1 MSIHHTKVHA
11 QITAAHTIL
20 SDLVDRLPRAVHS
33 ANLAVIDPVQ
43 SDRPRAEDAG
53 VRSKGDH
60 TDPTADTAIGRTV
73 RRDNILSDLGGQMAS
88 LALTLSLLVDF
99 TNRWSPRD
107 TVGGDYRRCGAHTP
121 RPDTVADW
129 FDATCER
136 PAMGRGGAGAWHW
149 DSHGLCEACYQRR
162 RRHLKAI
169 EQVA

>member
-11 QITAAHTIL
+11 QITAASTIL

-33 ANLAVIDPVQ
+33 ANLAIIDPVG

-73 RRDNILSDLGGQMAS
+73 RRDHILSDLVDQMAS

-99 TNRWSPRD
+99 TNRWNAADVVATRCS
-107 TVGGDYRRCGAHTP
+107 GGRTIDDWS
-121 RPDTVADW
+121 RPDCGNNVEADRG
-129 FDATCER
+129 DDGKYRER
-136 PAMGRGGAGAWHW
+136 G
-149 DSHGLCEACYQRR
+149 HGLCATCRR
-162 RRHLKAI
+162 RRDDWKRDNGEA
-169 EQVA
+169 AT

>member
-11 QITAAHTIL
+11 QITAASTIL

-73 RRDNILSDLGGQMAS
+73 RRDNILSDLVDQMAS

-99 TNRWSPRD
+99 TNRWNAVDVVATRCSGGR
-107 TVGGDYRRCGAHTP
+107 TVDDWS
-121 RPDTVADW
+121 RPDCGNNVEADRG
-129 FDATCER
+129 DDGKYRER
-136 PAMGRGGAGAWHW
+136 G
-149 DSHGLCEACYQRR
+149 HGLCATCRR
-162 RRHLKAI
+162 RRDDWRRENGEGA
-169 EQVA
+169 A

>member
-11 QITAAHTIL
+11 QITAASTIL

-73 RRDNILSDLGGQMAS
+73 RRDNILGDLADQLSS
-88 LALTLSLLVDF
+88 LALALEPLVEFANKWNAVDVVA
-99 TNRWSPRD
+99 TRCSGGRTVDDWS
-107 TVGGDYRRCGAHTP
+107 
-121 RPDTVADW
+121 RPDCGNNVEADRG
-129 FDATCER
+129 DDGKYRER
-136 PAMGRGGAGAWHW
+136 G
-149 DSHGLCEACYQRR
+149 HGLCATCRR
-162 RRHLKAI
+162 RRDDWKRDNG
-169 EQVA
+169 EVAA

>member
-11 QITAAHTIL
+11 QITAASTIL

-33 ANLAVIDPVQ
+33 ANLAIIDPVQ

-73 RRDNILSDLGGQMAS
+73 RRDHILSDLVDQMAS

-99 TNRWSPRD
+99 TNRWNAVDVVATRCS
-107 TVGGDYRRCGAHTP
+107 GGRTIDDWS
-121 RPDTVADW
+121 RPDCGNNVEADRG
-129 FDATCER
+129 DDGKYRER
-136 PAMGRGGAGAWHW
+136 G
-149 DSHGLCEACYQRR
+149 HGLCATCRR
-162 RRHLKAI
+162 RRDDWKRDNG
-169 EQVA
+169 EVAA